1 MKKLIPG
8 RQRTGEKNRRDGSC
22 NTNGQV
28 TLSGAPLL
36 ANLIMA
42 RRYIVARRSYH
53 SCSRCVR
60 SHPAADTWSVLR
72 AGVAGQIPAGLGYL
86 MRDLR
91 HRDIVA
97 VSFFKPSRSMIYLYR
112 AYARIHLDIFILID
126 ISIRFADLPDETV
139 NLSFLFLFFIFFSF
153 FLIVTRDPKR
163 LHIRWIE
170 NEELIENWFHV
181 KKLFQKFRKE
191 KETTRDFRSRRIKEI
206 WKRTLIISWLPSRSC
221 TNLSTPNI
229 SKVDKYIDIKKY
241 SKYLD
246 QRPRE

>member
-86 MRDLR
+86 VRDLR

-97 VSFFKPSRSMIYLYR
+97 VSFFKPTRQWSICIVRMLASTWISLSLSISRSVS
-112 AYARIHLDIFILID
+112 LIC
-126 ISIRFADLPDETV
+126 RMK
-139 NLSFLFLFFIFFSF
+139 SFLLFFIFF
-153 FLIVTRDPKR
+153 FLFSCP
-163 LHIRWIE
+163 L
-170 NEELIENWFHV
+170 
-181 KKLFQKFRKE
+181 
-191 KETTRDFRSRRIKEI
+191 
-206 WKRTLIISWLPSRSC
+206 SRS
-221 TNLSTPNI
+221 
-229 SKVDKYIDIKKY
+229 
-241 SKYLD
+241 
-246 QRPRE
+246 